1 MCIRDRLRE
10 VLCSVV
16 RTAKSFL
23 PGRSR
28 SLQAA
33 RQYVHRFCILFQPHT
48 KQERQQCKCL
58 YPQATLAKQLPRYL
72 KRKKKE
78 KKWRKC
84 RISVRVVCHWA
95 RSRSSVGRVQKK
107 TEQSGSTN
115 GREGWK
121 RDGLRISCDY
131 ILDKSCRMC
140 RNIVPVAVCAEKR
153 LHKRTKINGRVWDE
167 NSPVDAECW
176 FLDVRSHAIIM
187 LDKTV
192 A

>member
-1 MCIRDRLRE
+1 MC
-10 VLCSVV
+10 
-16 RTAKSFL
+16 
-23 PGRSR
+23 
-28 SLQAA
+28 
-33 RQYVHRFCILFQPHT
+33 
-48 KQERQQCKCL
+48 
-58 YPQATLAKQLPRYL
+58 
-72 KRKKKE
+72 RKK
-78 KKWRKC
+78 
-84 RISVRVVCHWA
+84 
-95 RSRSSVGRVQKK
+95 RSKAAPQ
-107 TEQSGSTN
+107 TEERDEN
-115 GREGWK
+115 GTDSEFPVIIY
-121 RDGLRISCDY
+121 L